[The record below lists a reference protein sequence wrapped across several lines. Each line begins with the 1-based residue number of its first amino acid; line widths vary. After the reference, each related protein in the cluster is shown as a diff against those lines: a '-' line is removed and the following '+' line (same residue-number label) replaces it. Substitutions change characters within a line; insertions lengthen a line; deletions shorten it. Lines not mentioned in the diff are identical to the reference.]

1 MSTASGAPD
10 PLGADRPTGRI
21 QHPGADR
28 PRSPDAADPHPSH
41 PGAAE
46 SAGTAEPTRLRGPGH
61 TADPLTTAAAA
72 AAGATVAAALPWSF
86 PPGGGETSFD
96 LAVNEQVDPRLDPRP
111 WIAEVLAL
119 ATNTGVVLAVLC
131 GGAAWF
137 AWQRRWWET
146 TTMVLVPETAV
157 AINAWVLKPFWSR
170 PLHDYLAYPSGHTV
184 HLVAVVTTLIL
195 LLRSMR
201 ARAVIVA
208 LTTVAWLGAGIG
220 MIALDYHLATDVI
233 GGAAAGIALAI
244 GLYWVAVSLA
254 RVPGARAGW
263 TGPGPDCPYCRS

>member
-1 MSTASGAPD
+1 MSSASGTPD
-10 PLGADRPTGRI
+10 PLGADPRTGRI
-21 QHPGADR
+21 QRPGTDRPGTPGAADAHPPHPGATE
-28 PRSPDAADPHPSH
+28 SVA
-41 PGAAE
+41 AAE
-46 SAGTAEPTRLRGPGH
+46 PRRVRGPGH
-61 TADPLTTAAAA
+61 TADPLTTAATA

-96 LAVNEQVDPRLDPRP
+96 LAVNEHVDPRLDPRP
-111 WIAEVLAL
+111 WIAEVLTL

-157 AINAWVLKPFWSR
+157 AINAWALKPFWSR

-184 HLVAVVTTLIL
+184 HLVAVVTTLVL
-195 LLRSMR
+195 LLRSIR

-208 LTTVAWLGAGIG
+208 LTALAWFGAGIG

-244 GLYWVAVSLA
+244 GLYWVAVYLA
-254 RVPGARAGW
+254 RVVGARSG
-263 TGPGPDCPYCRS
+263 